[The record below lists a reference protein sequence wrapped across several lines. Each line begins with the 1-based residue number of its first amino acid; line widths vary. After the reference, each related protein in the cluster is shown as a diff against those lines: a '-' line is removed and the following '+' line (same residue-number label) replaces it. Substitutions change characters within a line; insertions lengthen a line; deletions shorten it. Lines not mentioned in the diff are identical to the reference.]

1 MPAAEELLA
10 SFPEEW
16 RNAIEALFHRYRFTS
31 SQKLEILKDEADL
44 RQWKEPP
51 FYAEADYP
59 RIDERKDGRK
69 GDAYISQLRAHMQKL
84 RSEETDYSSFTP
96 IIHPRPK
103 ARGRLVD
110 KYIVIGRCPCP
121 VDGERTRCC
130 KLATMDPIE
139 QCAFS
144 CSYCSVQAF
153 YAENEIR
160 AVADIEKKL
169 LALDPDPSIWHIG
182 TGQASDSILFG
193 DDFGTLTALSAFA
206 EKHPEIIIELK
217 SKSSRDVFQRRYP
230 RNMIFTW
237 SLNAPTIIEKE
248 EHLTAS
254 LEKRLENAERA
265 RDGGNLVGFHIHP
278 MVHFRG
284 WDEEYPK
291 IARMIE
297 SRFSPD
303 DVCMIGIG
311 TLTFTKSVL
320 RRLREMGEESRV
332 LEMELTPAAGKFSY
346 PLDIKKRMFSTVFR
360 SFSKSFRES
369 VFFYLCMEDPS
380 LWMPVLGREYGSDR
394 EFEADM
400 KEHYFRKVRSAWLT
414 HDRSRW
420 AST

>member
-1 MPAAEELLA
+1 
-10 SFPEEW
+10 
-16 RNAIEALFHRYRFTS
+16 
-31 SQKLEILKDEADL
+31 
-44 RQWKEPP
+44 
-51 FYAEADYP
+51 
-59 RIDERKDGRK
+59 
-69 GDAYISQLRAHMQKL
+69 
-84 RSEETDYSSFTP
+84 
-96 IIHPRPK
+96 
-103 ARGRLVD
+103 
-110 KYIVIGRCPCP
+110 
-121 VDGERTRCC
+121 
-130 KLATMDPIE
+130 
-139 QCAFS
+139 
-144 CSYCSVQAF
+144 
-153 YAENEIR
+153 
-160 AVADIEKKL
+160 
-169 LALDPDPSIWHIG
+169 
-182 TGQASDSILFG
+182 
-193 DDFGTLTALSAFA
+193 
-206 EKHPEIIIELK
+206 
-217 SKSSRDVFQRRYP
+217 
-230 RNMIFTW
+230 
-237 SLNAPTIIEKE
+237 
-248 EHLTAS
+248 
-254 LEKRLENAERA
+254 
-265 RDGGNLVGFHIHP
+265 

-320 RRLREMGEESRV
+320 RRLREMGEDSRV

-360 SFSKSFRES
+360 SFSESFRES